1 MPKRL
6 GSSQVIRVLHR
17 RKVNFHETRKPAPH
31 LIRVLN
37 AHRPTPPF
45 VAARVRVK
53 PAPVKQAVV
62 DRAGRNEVG
71 GNLQAGVGNER
82 GQACSHP
89 RSSRREEA
97 LTIPQR
103 STWRVAEFSQS
114 LVTSAAT
121 FHLAFIHHD
130 AMQEQRARVVYSN
143 T

>member
-6 GSSQVIRVLHR
+6 GSAEVIRVLHEHGFFFVTQR
-17 RKVNFHETRKPAPH
+17 R
-31 LIRVLN
+31 
-37 AHRPTPPF
+37 
-45 VAARVRVK
+45 
-53 PAPVKQAVV
+53 
-62 DRAGRNEVG
+62 
-71 GNLQAGVGNER
+71 
-82 GQACSHP
+82 QACSHP